1 MTVKGSFM
9 FEIEFY
15 ALPDGRKPVEEFLD
29 SLPVKMRVKALDS
42 LDLLEE
48 YGNQLRMPY
57 SKALS
62 DGIFELRIRFSGDIS
77 RIFYF
82 FCIGNKIIVTNGFIK
97 KTQKTP
103 SDRIMKEGICMS
115 DLQKYKKKQLQDAE
129 FKAEYE
135 RTRPEFEIMRALVD
149 ARISQHM
156 TQKELAEKSGV
167 RQSNISRIENGT
179 CSPTIATLE
188 ALANGMGKK
197 LIVSFE

>member
-77 RIFYF
+77 RIFLLLLHRKQNHS
-82 FCIGNKIIVTNGFIK
+82 NKWFY
-97 KTQKTP
+97 Q
-103 SDRIMKEGICMS
+103 
-115 DLQKYKKKQLQDAE
+115 
-129 FKAEYE
+129 
-135 RTRPEFEIMRALVD
+135 
-149 ARISQHM
+149 
-156 TQKELAEKSGV
+156 
-167 RQSNISRIENGT
+167 ENT
-179 CSPTIATLE
+179 KNA
-188 ALANGMGKK
+188 
-197 LIVSFE
+197 VS

>member
-1 MTVKGSFM
+1 
-9 FEIEFY
+9 
-15 ALPDGRKPVEEFLD
+15 
-29 SLPVKMRVKALDS
+29 
-42 LDLLEE
+42 
-48 YGNQLRMPY
+48 
-57 SKALS
+57 
-62 DGIFELRIRFSGDIS
+62 
-77 RIFYF
+77 
-82 FCIGNKIIVTNGFIK
+82 
-97 KTQKTP
+97 
-103 SDRIMKEGICMS
+103 MS

-149 ARISQHM
+149 ISQHM

>member
-1 MTVKGSFM
+1 MIFRSIRKSSF
-9 FEIEFY
+9 
-15 ALPDGRKPVEEFLD
+15 R
-29 SLPVKMRVKALDS
+29 MR
-42 LDLLEE
+42 
-48 YGNQLRMPY
+48 N
-57 SKALS
+57 SK
-62 DGIFELRIRFSGDIS
+62 
-77 RIFYF
+77 
-82 FCIGNKIIVTNGFIK
+82 T
-97 KTQKTP
+97 
-103 SDRIMKEGICMS
+103 
-115 DLQKYKKKQLQDAE
+115 
-129 FKAEYE
+129 EYE

>member
-77 RIFYF
+77 RIF
-82 FCIGNKIIVTNGFIK
+82 TSSASE
-97 KTQKTP
+97 T
-103 SDRIMKEGICMS
+103 
-115 DLQKYKKKQLQDAE
+115 
-129 FKAEYE
+129 
-135 RTRPEFEIMRALVD
+135 
-149 ARISQHM
+149 
-156 TQKELAEKSGV
+156 KS
-167 RQSNISRIENGT
+167 
-179 CSPTIATLE
+179 
-188 ALANGMGKK
+188 
-197 LIVSFE
+197 

>member
-1 MTVKGSFM
+1 
-9 FEIEFY
+9 
-15 ALPDGRKPVEEFLD
+15 
-29 SLPVKMRVKALDS
+29 
-42 LDLLEE
+42 
-48 YGNQLRMPY
+48 
-57 SKALS
+57 
-62 DGIFELRIRFSGDIS
+62 
-77 RIFYF
+77 
-82 FCIGNKIIVTNGFIK
+82 
-97 KTQKTP
+97 
-103 SDRIMKEGICMS
+103 MKEGICMS
-115 DLQKYKKKQLQDAE
+115 DLQKYTKKQLQDAE